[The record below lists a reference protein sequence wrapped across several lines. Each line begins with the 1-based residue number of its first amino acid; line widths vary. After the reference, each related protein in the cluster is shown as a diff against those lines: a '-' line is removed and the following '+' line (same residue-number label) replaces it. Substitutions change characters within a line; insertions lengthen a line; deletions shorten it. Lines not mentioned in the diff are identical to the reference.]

1 MAGTMKAAVLVKPQK
16 FEIHERPIPKPS
28 AGEVLIRVS
37 RCGICGTDIHIF
49 NGHYAADSLP
59 MVPGHEF
66 TGTIAAIGR
75 CRSLEN
81 WEKGRCRH
89 EYRLRHLLLVP
100 PQ

>member
-49 NGHYAADSLP
+49 NGHYAFPYFYYNLY
-59 MVPGHEF
+59 GNKYF
-66 TGTIAAIGR
+66 T
-75 CRSLEN
+75 
-81 WEKGRCRH
+81 WRCRH
-89 EYRLRHLLLVP
+89 DDHGDTI
-100 PQ
+100 